1 MVNQVGK
8 VVRRALKWGQLRGE
22 ADSRKSEEGMVW
34 DGKEKVQGDV
44 EERNPGERAAAF
56 RELCAGT
63 DDEPVESVWVRISG
77 QSSRGGLV
85 VDAC

>member
-1 MVNQVGK
+1 MANQVGK
-8 VVRRALKWGQLRGE
+8 VVRRALNWGQLRGE
-22 ADSRKSEEGMVW
+22 ADCRKSEEVVVW

-44 EERNPGERAAAF
+44 EERNPGERAAAC

-63 DDEPVESVWVRISG
+63 GDEAVESVWVRISG